1 MTTFPRVQDGQAQLR
16 AKIRARCV
24 ACRIE
29 SAASVRSC
37 PRCSKANELYCGVCL
52 RTIPTVEDLA
62 SVHCAH
68 CTAVAYSAGA
78 SMRARILAEMGTADV
93 AQREAIALRERFR
106 SLAEQF
112 SLPPRVGAFVP
123 PIPPVWEKVPTANR
137 RSLRA
142 RFDEVMV
149 ADAQV
154 RREVESALR
163 GTINFDTRIAA
174 ACDAADAARLLLTA
188 WDGMLVEVR
197 DQTRL
202 ETALATYVDSMRSAR
217 QMLERLKERDLSRAL
232 DLDAAR
238 ARALVAFNG

>member
-1 MTTFPRVQDGQAQLR
+1 
-16 AKIRARCV
+16 
-24 ACRIE
+24 
-29 SAASVRSC
+29 
-37 PRCSKANELYCGVCL
+37 
-52 RTIPTVEDLA
+52 
-62 SVHCAH
+62 
-68 CTAVAYSAGA
+68 
-78 SMRARILAEMGTADV
+78 
-93 AQREAIALRERFR
+93 
-106 SLAEQF
+106 
-112 SLPPRVGAFVP
+112 
-123 PIPPVWEKVPTANR
+123 
-137 RSLRA
+137 
-142 RFDEVMV
+142 MV